1 MMALDWGAAPVRHA
15 AAALTVAAWGA
26 LCLRAWLGHRRQQ
39 RTLAG
44 APGDAV
50 PSGSKPLL
58 VAFASQTGF
67 AEQLARQTASRLRT
81 AGAAVQLL
89 PLSQLDEAALIA
101 AERILFIVSTCGE
114 GDAPDTAA
122 RFARRVLSRSPTL
135 TGLHYGVL
143 ALGDRAYQHFCGFGR
158 GLDAW
163 LGANGA
169 RPLFERIDVDNA
181 DATAL
186 AAWHHH
192 LSHLVGT
199 TDLPDWEGPAW
210 DRWRLIE
217 RRRLNGGSSG
227 GPVFHLALSPAA
239 GRPEWESGDLVQV
252 RVPADPDRPREY
264 SVASVPSDGVLE
276 LVVRLHQRADGE
288 PGLAS
293 SWLCEG
299 LAVGDLLDL
308 RLRPHMN
315 FRLGENAHRP
325 LLLIGNGTGIA
336 GLRGH
341 LRARAA
347 RGAKGAW
354 LVFGER
360 QSLHDALYGEEID
373 AWLAD
378 GTLARADRV
387 FSRDQWQR
395 LYVQDRLRAEA
406 ARVREWVDRGAA
418 LYVCGSLE
426 GMAAG
431 VHAALIEVLG
441 SARVEALLESGR
453 YRRDVY

>member
-1 MMALDWGAAPVRHA
+1 MTVFDWGSAPVRQA
-15 AAALTVAAWGA
+15 AAALVLMAWCA
-26 LCLRAWLGHRRQQ
+26 LCVRAWLGHRRQQ
-39 RTLAG
+39 RALAG
-44 APGDAV
+44 SPADVAP
-50 PSGSKPLL
+50 PGSKPLL

-114 GDAPDTAA
+114 GDAPDGAA
-122 RFARRVLSRSPTL
+122 RFARRVLPRSPSL
-135 TGLHYGVL
+135 GGLHYGVL

-163 LGANGA
+163 LLANGA
-169 RPLFERIDVDNA
+169 RPLFDRIDVDNA
-181 DATAL
+181 DAAAL
-186 AAWHHH
+186 TAWHHQ

-199 TDLPDWEGPAW
+199 SDLPDWEAPAW
-210 DRWRLIE
+210 DRWQLVD
-217 RRRLNGGSSG
+217 RRRLNAGSAG
-227 GPVFHLALSPAA
+227 APVFHLGLVPAT
-239 GRPEWESGDLVQV
+239 GRPTWESGDLVQV

-264 SVASVPSDGVLE
+264 SVASIATDGRLE

-299 LAVGDLLDL
+299 LALGDLLDL
-308 RLRPHMN
+308 RVRPHMN
-315 FRLGENAHRP
+315 FRLGENARRP

-347 RGAKGAW
+347 AGIQGAW

-360 QSLHDALYGEEID
+360 QSLHDALYADEID
-373 AWLAD
+373 AWLED
-378 GTLARADRV
+378 GTLTRADRV
-387 FSRDQWQR
+387 FSRDQAER

-406 ARVREWVDRGAA
+406 VQLREWVDRGAA

-441 SARVEALLESGR
+441 AARVEALLESGR

>member
-1 MMALDWGAAPVRHA
+1 MTALDWGAAPVRHA
-15 AAALTVAAWGA
+15 AATLTVLIW
-26 LCLRAWLGHRRQQ
+26 LTVCVRAWLSHHRQQ
-39 RTLAG
+39 RSLA
-44 APGDAV
+44 AMPGEVAAT
-50 PSGSKPLL
+50 SGKPLL

-81 AGAAVQLL
+81 AGATVQLL
-89 PLSQLDEAALIA
+89 PLSQLDEAALTA

-114 GDAPDTAA
+114 GDAPDVAA
-122 RFARRVLSRSPTL
+122 RFARRVLTRSPSL
-135 TGLHYGVL
+135 GGLHYGVL

-163 LGANGA
+163 LLANGA

-186 AAWHHH
+186 TAWHHQ

-199 TDLPDWEGPAW
+199 SDLPDWEAPAW
-210 DRWRLIE
+210 DRWQLVE
-217 RRRLNGGSSG
+217 RRLLNAGSAG
-227 GPVFHLALSPAA
+227 APVFHVTLVSAT
-239 GRPEWESGDLVQV
+239 GRPAWESGDLVQV

-264 SVASVPSDGVLE
+264 SVASIATEGRLE
-276 LVVRLHQRADGE
+276 LVVRLHQRPDGE
-288 PGLAS
+288 LGLAS

-299 LAVGDLLDL
+299 LALGDLLDL
-308 RLRPHMN
+308 RVRPHMN
-315 FRLGENAHRP
+315 FRLGENARRP

-347 RGAKGAW
+347 AGVGDAW
-354 LVFGER
+354 LVYGER
-360 QSLHDALYGEEID
+360 QSLHDALYAEEIE
-373 AWLAD
+373 AWLED
-378 GTLARADRV
+378 GTLVRADRV
-387 FSRDQWQR
+387 FSRDQVQR

-406 ARVREWVDRGAA
+406 TRLREWVDRGAA
-418 LYVCGSLE
+418 IYVCGSLD

-431 VHAALIEVLG
+431 VHAALIEALG